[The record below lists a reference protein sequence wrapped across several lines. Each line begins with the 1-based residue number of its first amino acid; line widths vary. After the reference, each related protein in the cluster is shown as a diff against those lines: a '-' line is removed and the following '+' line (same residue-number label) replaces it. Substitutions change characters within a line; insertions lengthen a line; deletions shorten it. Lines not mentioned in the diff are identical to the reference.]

1 MTGTRAGWAI
11 GLSILVALPPLAARA
26 ADDENAEQPIKIG
39 MVSSL
44 FRDMPEPLVTAM
56 MRPFGALMQSQTG
69 VAGELVQGGDACHLG
84 KLLAENKVQLAVM
97 HGVEFAW
104 AKKQYPQLTP
114 MMIAVNQQRNLHV
127 CVVTRKDSKVTD
139 LADLH
144 GKKIGFPKHSRQ
156 HCHLYF
162 ERRVVGGDVANQK
175 MFADIE
181 YPANAEDALDDVVD
195 GVLPAAVIDSVGL
208 DCYERRK
215 PSRFGQLKA
224 IQTSEAFPA
233 AVIAYVPGILDEE
246 TIAQFQRGLMNAKKT
261 AMGRQFM
268 MLWKLTSFE
277 AVPANYEASLASIAK
292 AYPPLAPAMAPAT
305 AKKSSGWLP
314 AILSS
319 FPGK

>member
-1 MTGTRAGWAI
+1 MTETRAGWAI
-11 GLSILVALPPLAARA
+11 GLTILLALPPITAQA
-26 ADDENAEQPIKIG
+26 ADDETGQQPIKIG

-56 MRPFGALMQSQTG
+56 MRPFGALMQTQTG
-69 VAGELVQGGDACHLG
+69 VAGELVQGGEACHLG
-84 KLLAENKVQLAVM
+84 RLLADGKVQLAVM

-104 AKKQYPQLTP
+104 AKQQYPQLTP

-127 CVVTRKDSKVTD
+127 CVVTRKESKINQ

-156 HCHLYF
+156 HCQLYF
-162 ERRVVGGDVANQK
+162 ERRCVGGDMATQK
-175 MFADIE
+175 VFSGIE
-181 YPANAEDALDDVVD
+181 YPANVEDAIDDVVD
-195 GVLPAAVIDSVGL
+195 GILPGAVIDSVGL
-208 DCYERRK
+208 DCYQRRK
-215 PSRFGQLKA
+215 PGRFGLLKV

-233 AVIAYVPGILDEE
+233 AVIAYVPGTLDED
-246 TIAQFQRGLMNAKKT
+246 TIDQFQRGLINAKQT

-277 AVPANYEASLASIAK
+277 PVPANYEASLASIAK
-292 AYPPLAPAMAPAT
+292 AYPPVAQAAAPAT
-305 AKKSSGWLP
+305 AKKPTSWFP

-319 FPGK
+319 FPAK

>member
-11 GLSILVALPPLAARA
+11 GLSILVVLPPITARA
-26 ADDENAEQPIKIG
+26 ADDQNDQQPIKIG

-84 KLLAENKVQLAVM
+84 KLLAEGKVQLAVM

-104 AKKQYPQLTP
+104 AKQQFPRLTP
-114 MMIAVNQQRNLHV
+114 MMIAVNQTRNLHA
-127 CVVTRKDSKVTD
+127 CVVTRKDDKINE

-162 ERRVVGGDVANQK
+162 ERRCVGGDVTTQK
-175 MFADIE
+175 VFADIDS
-181 YPANAEDALDDVVD
+181 PANAEDALDDVVD
-195 GVLPAAVIDSVGL
+195 GITPAAVIDSVGL

-215 PSRFGQLKA
+215 PSRFGMLKI

-233 AVIAYVPGILDEE
+233 AVVAYVPGTLDED
-246 TIAQFQRGLMNAKKT
+246 TVNQFQHGLMNAKQT

-268 MLWKLTSFE
+268 MLWKLTAFE
-277 AVPANYEASLASIAK
+277 PVPANYEASLVSIAK
-292 AYPPLAPAMAPAT
+292 AYPPVQPAT
-305 AKKSSGWLP
+305 ATTKKSSSWFP
-314 AILSS
+314 AILGS
-319 FPGK
+319 FSGK

>member
-1 MTGTRAGWAI
+1 MTGMKAGWAI
-11 GLSILVALPPLAARA
+11 GLTIVLVLPPVTAGA
-26 ADDENAEQPIKIG
+26 ADDENDQQPIKIG

-44 FRDMPEPLVTAM
+44 FRDMPEPLVSAM

-69 VAGELVQGGDACHLG
+69 VAGELVQGGDAAHLG
-84 KLLAENKVQLAVM
+84 KLLATGKVQLAVM

-104 AKKQYPQLTP
+104 AKQQYPGLTP
-114 MMIAVNQQRNLHV
+114 MMIAVNQQRNLHA
-127 CVVTRKDSKVTD
+127 CVVTRKDSKISQ
-139 LADLH
+139 LAELH
-144 GKKIGFPKHSRQ
+144 GKKIGFPQHSRQ

-162 ERRVVGGDVANQK
+162 ERRCLGGDIATQK
-175 MFADIE
+175 VFGSID

-195 GVLPAAVIDSVGL
+195 GTLPAAVVDSVGL

-215 PSRFGQLKA
+215 PGRFGLLKI

-233 AVIAYVPGILDEE
+233 AVVAYVPGTLDEE
-246 TIAQFQRGLMNAKKT
+246 TINQFQSGLMNAKQT

-268 MLWKLTSFE
+268 MLWKLTAFDP
-277 AVPANYEASLASIAK
+277 VPPDYEASLVKIVK
-292 AYPPLAPAMAPAT
+292 AYPPAAAAPP
-305 AKKSSGWLP
+305 AKKSSSWLP

>member
-11 GLSILVALPPLAARA
+11 GLSILLVLPSITARA
-26 ADDENAEQPIKIG
+26 ADDDNEQQPIKIG

-84 KLLAENKVQLAVM
+84 KLLAEGKVQLAVM

-104 AKKQYPQLTP
+104 AQQQNPRLTP
-114 MMIAVNQQRNLHV
+114 TMIAVNQQRNLHA
-127 CVVTRKDSKVTD
+127 CVVVRKDSKITQ
-139 LADLH
+139 LADLR

-162 ERRVVGGDVANQK
+162 ERRCVGGDVASQK
-175 MFADIE
+175 VFADID

-195 GVLPAAVIDSVGL
+195 GILPGALIDSVGL

-215 PSRFGQLKA
+215 PGRFALLKV

-233 AVIAYVPGILDEE
+233 AVVAYVPGTLDED
-246 TIAQFQRGLMNAKKT
+246 TVNQFQRGLMNAKQT

-277 AVPANYEASLASIAK
+277 PVPANYQASLASIAK
-292 AYPPLAPAMAPAT
+292 AYPPVPPAAT
-305 AKKSSGWLP
+305 AKKSSSWLP

>member
-1 MTGTRAGWAI
+1 M
-11 GLSILVALPPLAARA
+11 GLSILLALPSLTVRA
-26 ADDENAEQPIKIG
+26 ADDDDQQPIKIG
-39 MVSSL
+39 MVNSL

-84 KLLAENKVQLAVM
+84 KLLAEGKVQLAVM

-104 AKKQYPQLTP
+104 AKQQYPRLTP
-114 MMIAVNQQRNLHV
+114 MMIAVNQHRNLHV
-127 CVVTRKDSKVTD
+127 CVVTRKDSRINE

-162 ERRVVGGDVANQK
+162 ERRCLGGEVAGQK
-175 MFADIE
+175 VFADIDC
-181 YPANAEDALDDVVD
+181 PANAEDALDDVVD
-195 GVLPAAVIDSVGL
+195 GNLPAAVIDSVGL

-215 PSRFGQLKA
+215 PSRFGLLKI

-233 AVIAYVPGILDEE
+233 AVIAYVPGTLDED
-246 TIAQFQRGLMNAKKT
+246 TISQFQRGLLNAKKT

-277 AVPANYEASLASIAK
+277 PVPANYQASLVSIAK
-292 AYPPLAPAMAPAT
+292 AYPPVAPAVAPVT
-305 AKKSSGWLP
+305 AKKSSSWLP